1 MVIPQEGQG
10 NPVVAFNGQNDC
22 SWSNLLPVLFNAK
35 IKGITSV
42 KKAPVLPKILY
53 SIKLF
58 FFNEY

>member
-1 MVIPQEGQG
+1 MPQDGQG

-22 SWSNLLPVLFNAK
+22 SWSNFSPVLFNHK

-42 KKAPVLPKILY
+42 KKAPVIPKILY

-58 FFNEY
+58 FFNEC